1 MSGVSGGVCCAE
13 SSDPNSTN
21 AAASVK
27 ESEFRN
33 LITIRHS
40 STVAALYERRRC
52 PGSQHRRRS
61 ETAATES
68 GCERIGE
75 DSHSGDNVRRK
86 TEESMLKRLFATF
99 LVAACA
105 GAAFQINLAAH
116 AVGQRGQQPANL
128 TEKQWS
134 ESKEAQAHVTTAMAI
149 AKPDLLV
156 EAGNLCSA
164 RGPQRPAVLR
174 QEKGLPPVPR
184 QTLEPTKIFDNLYYI
199 GFNDVG
205 AWALTTSQGI
215 IVIDSL
221 NTPDE
226 AEKILIPGIQ
236 KAGLDPQQIKYVVIG
251 HGHFDHFGGTPYLQ
265 RAYKPHVLMSG
276 ADWDFIASSQQR
288 NRELPARD
296 VSITD
301 GQTLT
306 LGDTTLTMILTP
318 GHTPGSI
325 AILMP
330 VKDRGKQYIA
340 LMLSGGFAT
349 PDRKSLTA
357 FEHALDVAKKQKA
370 VALLSGHPG
379 IYGDTLAWMETR
391 RQNPNAPNPFFY
403 GDARFARYLDIV
415 RECAQARVIATEQNK

>member
-1 MSGVSGGVCCAE
+1 M
-13 SSDPNSTN
+13 
-21 AAASVK
+21 
-27 ESEFRN
+27 
-33 LITIRHS
+33 
-40 STVAALYERRRC
+40 
-52 PGSQHRRRS
+52 
-61 ETAATES
+61 
-68 GCERIGE
+68 
-75 DSHSGDNVRRK
+75 RRK

-105 GAAFQINLAAH
+105 GAAFQINLAAQ
-116 AVGQRGQQPANL
+116 QRGQQPANL

-226 AEKILIPGIQ
+226 AEKILIPGME
-236 KAGLDPQQIKYVVIG
+236 KAGLDPKQIKYVIIG

-265 RAYKPHVLMSG
+265 RIYKPRVLMSG
-276 ADWDFIASSQQR
+276 ADWDFIAASPQR
-288 NRELPARD
+288 NREVPARD

-306 LGDTTLTMILTP
+306 LGDTTVTMILTP

-340 LMLSGGFAT
+340 LMPSGGFAA
-349 PDRKSLTA
+349 PDRQSLA
-357 FEHALDVAKKQKA
+357 ALEHALDVAKKQKA

-379 IYGDTLAWMETR
+379 IYGDTLAGMETR
-391 RQNPNAPNPFFY
+391 RNNPNAPNPFFY
-403 GDARFARYLDIV
+403 GEARFARYLDIAD
-415 RECAQARVIATEQNK
+415 ECAKARLIATEQNK